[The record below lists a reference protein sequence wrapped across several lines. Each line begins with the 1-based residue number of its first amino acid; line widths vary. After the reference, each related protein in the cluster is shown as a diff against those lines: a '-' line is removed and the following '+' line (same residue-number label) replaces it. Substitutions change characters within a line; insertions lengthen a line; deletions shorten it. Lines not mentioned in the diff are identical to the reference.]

1 MRRGTLEGIVLKS
14 KNHGEGDKIIHI
26 FSKKRG
32 VVKFVAK
39 GVRKITSRRLGSLDL
54 LNQIVFSFHESSTFP
69 YLTEVKLLNSFSSLK
84 EKLNRVSYGY
94 TVLELLD
101 KFLLYEE
108 ENENVYEFTVSI
120 LSILNKNLSE
130 EKRNQALIYF
140 KLKLLSMLG
149 FDPVLDFCQQCLRDF
164 DSSWKK
170 IGFSAA
176 QGGIVCE
183 SCGNESREISIGV
196 LNLFKDIKR
205 FSLKGYMQ
213 ISYYQGLLSA
223 ADEILTYYTEY
234 NLDSPIRSE
243 RIFNV

>member
-101 KFLLYEE
+101 KFLLPRSFIFRGTKTRQAK
-108 ENENVYEFTVSI
+108 NVY
-120 LSILNKNLSE
+120 
-130 EKRNQALIYF
+130 
-140 KLKLLSMLG
+140 
-149 FDPVLDFCQQCLRDF
+149 
-164 DSSWKK
+164 
-170 IGFSAA
+170 
-176 QGGIVCE
+176 
-183 SCGNESREISIGV
+183 
-196 LNLFKDIKR
+196 
-205 FSLKGYMQ
+205 
-213 ISYYQGLLSA
+213 
-223 ADEILTYYTEY
+223 
-234 NLDSPIRSE
+234 
-243 RIFNV
+243 